1 VLRLLAQ
8 KGTRSSYPLWTR
20 EQSNAPSLRLGYV
33 VPIIHATMGV
43 SDSST
48 EHPFPLRCVT
58 VYRVGYV
65 GCHPTT
71 RRGLP
76 SPSTRFPN
84 IPRPIHRRV
93 LWRCISK
100 SFHAFCCLHHHHAG
114 FGSLLARLR
123 EYTLTMRQDS
133 LNVTDCWVA
142 MTSLLCLDRSL
153 TGRLLRGG
161 LVVTSAGLT
170 PASGLT
176 FIWARRGAC
185 VWRRSSFCVIMRLG
199 GRYYGT
205 RRIFQLPCPE
215 RYSD

>member
-93 LWRCISK
+93 LRRCISK
-100 SFHAFCCLHHHHAG
+100 ACPEPVEGFDSCLLLPSPPPRRVRLPLGSLARVHTDEAAG
-114 FGSLLARLR
+114 F
-123 EYTLTMRQDS
+123 T
-133 LNVTDCWVA
+133 
-142 MTSLLCLDRSL
+142 
-153 TGRLLRGG
+153 
-161 LVVTSAGLT
+161 
-170 PASGLT
+170 
-176 FIWARRGAC
+176 
-185 VWRRSSFCVIMRLG
+185 
-199 GRYYGT
+199 
-205 RRIFQLPCPE
+205 
-215 RYSD
+215 